1 MKKTEE
7 TKITYLEAIGQAIRE
22 EMLRDEAVFLLGED
36 VGTYGGAFK
45 VSAGLLEEFG
55 PERVIDTPMAEAAIV
70 GTAVGSAL
78 MGMRPIA
85 EMQFIDFIASGFDQ
99 IINMASKMYWRS
111 GMPLPMVIRG
121 PSGGGTHGG
130 PFHSVS
136 PEAWFFHTPGIK
148 VVVPS
153 TTYDAKG
160 LLKAAIRDNNPV
172 LYLEHKLLYRLPEL
186 REALPDTD
194 YIVPIGKAVTR
205 REGEDMTLLTYGAMV
220 FQCLQAAQ
228 LLEEEDDLEIE
239 VIDLRSLSPLDRE
252 TILSSVKRTNKV
264 LIVHEDTLTGGIG
277 AEIAA
282 ILAEDLFE
290 YLDGPITR
298 VAAPDTPFPY
308 APPWRPRS
316 CLTRKKFFR
325 QPASSPPIDRRYPR
339 RGAIDRAPRPAHRRC
354 ACQRKDVCPINPN
367 PWGMIN
373 RHRWVR
379 FGNTKEYV
387 ICQRR

>member
-1 MKKTEE
+1 MNKADE

-55 PERVIDTPMAEAAIV
+55 PERVIDTPMAEAAII

-99 IINMASKMYWRS
+99 IVNMASKMYWRS

-130 PFHSVS
+130 PFHSTS

-186 REALPDTD
+186 REALPESD

-205 REGEDMTLLTYGAMV
+205 REGEDMTMLTYGAMV
-220 FQCLQAAQ
+220 YQCLKAAQ
-228 LLEEEDDLEIE
+228 MLEEEDDLEIE

-308 APPWRPRS
+308 APPLEAAFLPDTHKI
-316 CLTRKKFFR
+316 LTAARKL
-325 QPASSPPIDRRYPR
+325 AAY
-339 RGAIDRAPRPAHRRC
+339 
-354 ACQRKDVCPINPN
+354 
-367 PWGMIN
+367 
-373 RHRWVR
+373 
-379 FGNTKEYV
+379 
-387 ICQRR
+387 